1 MIQKTNLEAVLLRI
15 ANTLILNTGK
25 VDSIGLL
32 DGKMGIALFL
42 YHYSQ
47 INGNKVYRNFADEL
61 LGEILRWITNKN
73 PTSVSFLYG
82 LTGIAWGIHHLIVN
96 KFVDADEDALEEV
109 DTLLKNIS
117 HSDILTD
124 IENECPLY
132 SKGIYFMAKN
142 DKEVINNVLQVL
154 SQSLSQN
161 IKVLPLSY
169 FNSILYMI
177 LHGNHPL
184 ENLTDLLKIL
194 YTSMMDSIKNKRY
207 TFPDVILLTH
217 IIERL
222 KEIQDVT
229 VDCEKWETLLKIL
242 DYDDLTG
249 IFNTGIYDLIFTK
262 MKNNNSFILS
272 KLETMDIENQIDSM
286 IKDVYRNLNLYNGL
300 AGAGL
305 TVKDFLLQI

>member
-1 MIQKTNLEAVLLRI
+1 LEAVLLRI